1 MIPKISFTDKR
12 ANFGKKIDVFV
23 KTIGNVHSEYLV
35 NFNYLDCIMNEY
47 GFEKVMV
54 KPFEDF
60 YNELIKG
67 ENILDMPE
75 KDFQRNVQA
84 AKDMSEDQKKFS
96 FLSTGF
102 IYKKEKNSADALF
115 KKLVLLM
122 EKKDKVSSKPE
133 AVVVSEETEALI
145 ENMEES

>member
-1 MIPKISFTDKR
+1 MI
-12 ANFGKKIDVFV
+12 
-23 KTIGNVHSEYLV
+23 
-35 NFNYLDCIMNEY
+35 
-47 GFEKVMV
+47 

-84 AKDMSEDQKKFS
+84 AKDMSEDQKRFS

-102 IYKKEKNSADALF
+102 IYKKERNSADSLF

-133 AVVVSEETEALI
+133 TVVVSEETESLI
-145 ENMEES
+145 ENVEEEN